1 MAGAKGFCVAGC
13 PNCEKESSRVL
24 PSVPHSTQYEQGADA
39 MTQPDIR
46 TMGQQF
52 GRRSWAE
59 PWKIKM
65 VEPLRMTTRADR
77 EKALVEAGFNTFLL
91 KSDDVYI
98 DLLTDSGTNAMSDR
112 QWAGMMLGDEAYA
125 GSRNFYDLE
134 AAVQKY
140 YGYKYIIPTHQG
152 RGAEHLISQTVI
164 KKGQFVPGNMYFTTT
179 RLHQEL
185 AGGVFTDVIIDEAH
199 DSQNPHP
206 FKGNVDLAKL
216 EALIKREGA
225 EKIAY
230 ISLAGT
236 VNMAGGQPV
245 SMANVKALRALTE
258 RYGIKVYLDATRM
271 VENAYFIQ
279 EREEGYAKKTIAEIL
294 LEFCSYT
301 DGAWMSAKKDSL
313 VNIGGWLAVN
323 DSTLFE
329 ELRNLVVVYE
339 GLHTYGGLAGRDME
353 AMAIGILESL
363 QDEHIRSRIGQVR
376 YLGEMLTAWNIPIVL
391 PVGGHAVFID
401 ARLFYPHIPQAHF
414 PAQTLAAE
422 LYLDSGIRSMERGI
436 ASAGRDPLTGDHHY
450 PKLELTRL
458 TIPRRVYTQAH
469 MDVVAESVRVVYETR
484 EKTHGLKMVYEP
496 KYLRF
501 FQARFEKI

>member
-1 MAGAKGFCVAGC
+1 
-13 PNCEKESSRVL
+13 
-24 PSVPHSTQYEQGADA
+24 
-39 MTQPDIR
+39 MTQSHIQ

-65 VEPLRMTTRADR
+65 VEPLRMTTKEDR
-77 EKALVEAGFNTFLL
+77 ENALVGAGFNTFLL
-91 KSDDVYI
+91 KSENVYI
-98 DLLTDSGTNAMSDR
+98 DLLTDSGTSAMSDR

-125 GSRNFYDLE
+125 GSRNFYNLE

-140 YGYKYIIPTHQG
+140 YGYKHIIPTHQG
-152 RGAEHLISQTVI
+152 RGAEHLISQAVI

-199 DSQNPHP
+199 DSQNLHS
-206 FKGNVDLAKL
+206 FKGNIDLDKL
-216 EALIKREGA
+216 ESLIKREGA
-225 EKIAY
+225 QKIAY
-230 ISLAGT
+230 VSLAGT

-245 SMANVKALRALTE
+245 SIANVKALRDLTN
-258 RYGIKVYLDATRM
+258 RYGVKVYLDATRM

-279 EREEGYAKKTIAEIL
+279 EREEGYTHKSIAEIL

-323 DSTLFE
+323 DWTLFE

-353 AMAIGILESL
+353 ALAIGIVESV
-363 QDEHIRSRIGQVR
+363 QDDHVHSRIGQVR
-376 YLGEMLTAWNIPIVL
+376 YLGDMLTAWDIPIVL
-391 PVGGHAVFID
+391 PIGGHAIFLD
-401 ARLFYPHIPQAHF
+401 ARRFYPHIPQIQF

-436 ASAGRDPLTGDHHY
+436 ASAGRNPKTGDHYY

-469 MDVVAESVRVVYETR
+469 MDVVAESVRAVYEAR
-484 EKTHGLKMVYEP
+484 EKTQGLKMVYEP

-501 FQARFEKI
+501 FQARFERM